1 MTPARN
7 QLRMRPPRLGPLGP
21 PAGLV
26 PCNGDSLSGGIFV
39 MVRPAAEDPFIR
51 SRFVAAQKIRGISK
65 IRLCQKYFHICTFL
79 EAFCVFVRDIA
90 FDVS

>member
-1 MTPARN
+1 
-7 QLRMRPPRLGPLGP
+7 
-21 PAGLV
+21 
-26 PCNGDSLSGGIFV
+26 
-39 MVRPAAEDPFIR
+39 MVRPAAEVPFIR

>member
-1 MTPARN
+1 
-7 QLRMRPPRLGPLGP
+7 
-21 PAGLV
+21 
-26 PCNGDSLSGGIFV
+26 
-39 MVRPAAEDPFIR
+39 MVRPTAEDPFIR

-65 IRLCQKYFHICTFL
+65 IHLCQKYFHICTFL